1 MLSPSFLSTNG
12 SQTGIEINAIRPQR
26 KPRKCEAQRWAFT
39 WRVLFFFPF
48 SFFVCLFLT
57 KGEITA
63 REEEAEEEFLSIGE
77 HFCKTRALFLG
88 CHQHVLEGQ
97 FICDSWLLGS
107 PAKSLAGLGK
117 LIGNEIVH

>member
-1 MLSPSFLSTNG
+1 MPLDHRENLENVRLKGGLLPGEYF
-12 SQTGIEINAIRPQR
+12 
-26 KPRKCEAQRWAFT
+26 
-39 WRVLFFFPF
+39 FFFPF

-57 KGEITA
+57 EGEITA

-97 FICDSWLLGS
+97 FIRDSWLLGS